1 MCDPVDVPVPGGR
14 LALALL
20 DVMPARYTW
29 MRKPV
34 AVIEYGSDPPVDF
47 QCEDVPARLL
57 VMIGALVK
65 PHPDKSISR

>member
-1 MCDPVDVPVPGGR
+1 
-14 LALALL
+14 
-20 DVMPARYTW
+20 

-34 AVIEYGSDPPVDF
+34 AVIEYGSDPPSDV

-65 PHPDKSISR
+65 PHPDKSMSR